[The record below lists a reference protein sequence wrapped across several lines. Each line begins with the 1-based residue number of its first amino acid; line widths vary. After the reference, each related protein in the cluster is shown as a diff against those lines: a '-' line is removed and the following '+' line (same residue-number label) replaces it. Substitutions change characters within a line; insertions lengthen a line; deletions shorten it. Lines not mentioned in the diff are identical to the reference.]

1 MNLIEHGKARLDYE
15 ILETIETGIELSG
28 TEVKSLRRK
37 QGKLE
42 GSHVIVRGGEAYIVG
57 MHIPPYQPGN
67 TPESYDPGRTRK
79 LLLSKVQI
87 GVLAGHEQQ
96 KGLTLIPL
104 SVYNKRNKLKL
115 GIAVARGKKKFDKRA
130 TIKHR
135 EDTRKMER
143 ALKHGE

>member
-1 MNLIEHGKARLDYE
+1 MNLIEHGKARFDYE
-15 ILETIETGIELSG
+15 ILETIEAGIELSG

-104 SVYNKRNKLKL
+104 SVYNKRKNLKVSV
-115 GIAVARGKKKFDKRA
+115 GVARGKKKFDKRA
-130 TIKHR
+130 ALKKKDADR
-135 EDTRKMER
+135 EVQR
-143 ALKHGE
+143 ALKNA

>member
-1 MNLIEHGKARLDYE
+1 MNLIEHGKARFDYE
-15 ILETIETGIELSG
+15 ILETIEAGIELSG

-42 GSHVIVRGGEAYIVG
+42 GSHVIVRGGEVYIVG

-104 SVYNKRNKLKL
+104 SVYNKRKNLKVSV
-115 GIAVARGKKKFDKRA
+115 GVARGKKKFDKRA
-130 TIKHR
+130 ALKKKDADR
-135 EDTRKMER
+135 EVQR
-143 ALKHGE
+143 ALKNA